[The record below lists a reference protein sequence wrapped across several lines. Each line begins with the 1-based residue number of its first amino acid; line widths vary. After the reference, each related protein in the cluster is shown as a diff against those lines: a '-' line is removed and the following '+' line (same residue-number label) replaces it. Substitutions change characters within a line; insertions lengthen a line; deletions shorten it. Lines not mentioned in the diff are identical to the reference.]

1 MLRRLTALL
10 ALLWLWPADAVLA
23 QRSAYPSLMP
33 RPVESRDREAEVAA
47 AAAARQT
54 EAEAVAED
62 MALAAEVAALSV
74 RARVGAAAFDARL
87 ESGRRTVEA
96 GQTAPIGSESWVVA
110 ERAISALDAERYDS
124 VAALASLD
132 VLYAERSIAENA
144 GRAIA
149 DAATI
154 APARR
159 QVVAMVDRQNDILDE
174 LRRALPQ
181 P

>member
-10 ALLWLWPADAVLA
+10 ALLWLWPADSAQA

-33 RPVESRDREAEVAA
+33 KPVENRDREAEIAA
-47 AAAARQT
+47 AAAARQ
-54 EAEAVAED
+54 AQIAAVAED
-62 MALAAEVAALSV
+62 AALAAEVAALNA
-74 RARVGAAAFDARL
+74 RAMAAARAFDARL
-87 ESGRRTVEA
+87 ESGRRTVA
-96 GQTAPIGSESWVVA
+96 TGQTAPIGSEPWVAA
-110 ERAISALDAERYDS
+110 ELAISALDAERYDS

-132 VLYAERSIAENA
+132 VLYTERSAAENT
-144 GRAIA
+144 GRAVA

-154 APARR
+154 APERR